1 MIHSRPS
8 LASQTSAGSP
18 CVGRAGDQLDKIPP
32 RNFPLHAQG
41 WETESTNSEAKSS
54 SSSKYRPTWRPKRE
68 SLNIDSIFSKDRR
81 KHCGYTQL
89 RTFPEDAAKEFTPD
103 EVSKPIANDIKD
115 GRSSSQHKLWG
126 TARPGSHLLE
136 QHPRLIQR
144 MESGYESSERNSS
157 SPVSLDAAPPESVNV
172 YRYCLAF

>member
-32 RNFPLHAQG
+32 RNFPLQARG
-41 WETESTNSEAKSS
+41 WETESTSSEAKSS

-89 RTFPEDAAKEFTPD
+89 RTFPEDAGEHRI
-103 EVSKPIANDIKD
+103 V
-115 GRSSSQHKLWG
+115 
-126 TARPGSHLLE
+126 E
-136 QHPRLIQR
+136 QVGFQIQLT
-144 MESGYESSERNSS
+144 YVFKN
-157 SPVSLDAAPPESVNV
+157 
-172 YRYCLAF
+172 LAFFSIAGKEHFSSDVMFF